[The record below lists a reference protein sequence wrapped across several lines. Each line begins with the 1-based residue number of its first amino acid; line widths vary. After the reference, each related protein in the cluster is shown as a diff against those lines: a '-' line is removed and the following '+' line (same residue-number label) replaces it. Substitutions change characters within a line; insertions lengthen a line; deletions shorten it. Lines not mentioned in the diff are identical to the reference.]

1 LFFQVNVNMSYLE
14 VASLTSVLSSGER
27 VIEFKLKKAPLDTFM
42 YGAADHRFET
52 AGYPLLFSRG
62 EDGWGKNLRKEL
74 NFIDYLAARMLQPEI
89 PLSWLKD
96 RKGRFIHVNRFNVMS
111 RLGSYAFMKYI
122 YSYAIICIRMY
133 SYIRLLKTFYVCI
146 CIHTYA
152 FYVYICVHTYVYNHM
167 YTYIICMHMYTH
179 LCIIR
184 IHMYTYICIHTYV
197 YIHMY
202 TYIIC
207 MYTYVYI
214 LTSTYI

>member
-1 LFFQVNVNMSYLE
+1 MSYLE

-62 EDGWGKNLRKEL
+62 EDGWGKTLRKEL
-74 NFIDYLAARMLQPEI
+74 HFIDYLAARMLQPEV

-96 RKGRFIHVNRFNVMS
+96 RKGRFINVNRFNVMS
-111 RLGSYAFMKYI
+111 RLGSYAFKKYI

-133 SYIRLLKTFYVCI
+133 SYIRYV
-146 CIHTYA
+146 
-152 FYVYICVHTYVYNHM
+152 
-167 YTYIICMHMYTH
+167 
-179 LCIIR
+179 
-184 IHMYTYICIHTYV
+184 YICIHTNV

-207 MYTYVYI
+207 MYTCVYI
-214 LTSTYI
+214 FTSTCI